1 MVKALEVKKEKG
13 DFKMIKVGL
22 VIIYLILTIS
32 GLIFMKMGGNFGTI
46 SLASG
51 RFNFSMSLTSMV
63 GFACYICGFLMF
75 TQLVTMFDLSYLI
88 PITTGV
94 VQVATLIAAVK
105 IFKED
110 ITTQGV
116 IGIILVIGGIVLMNL
131 KLQK

>member
-1 MVKALEVKKEKG
+1 
-13 DFKMIKVGL
+13 
-22 VIIYLILTIS
+22 
-32 GLIFMKMGGNFGTI
+32 MKMGVNSCTI

-51 RFNFSMSLTSMV
+51 SFKCSMSLTSMV
-63 GFACYICGFLMF
+63 GFACYICSFLMF
-75 TQLVTMFDLSYLI
+75 TQLVTMFDLSYLM

-116 IGIILVIGGIVLMNL
+116 IGIILVIGGIVIMNL
-131 KLQK
+131 KLKK